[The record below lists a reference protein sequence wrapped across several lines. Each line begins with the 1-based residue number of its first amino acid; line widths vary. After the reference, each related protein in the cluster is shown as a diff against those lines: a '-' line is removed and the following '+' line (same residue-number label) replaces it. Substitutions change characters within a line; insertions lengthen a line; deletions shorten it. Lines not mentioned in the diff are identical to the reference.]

1 MTFKHFRFETMIF
14 GRAPVSGDSHPTKQV
29 NTLKPLVTSSSSIL
43 PRVISSKPADPL
55 IDLSLGADPLI
66 DLSLGAPAAPYDSF
80 TALIAG
86 SIPATLTANQNAQ
99 AAGIVSGANEPNTPF
114 SFGAPE
120 RVPTTQAAGIVSG
133 ANEPNNPFSFGA
145 PGRVP
150 TAQAAD
156 LIQFDEQTGSR
167 SQNVRESR
175 RVREMRALQEKLQ
188 MEEKNQEEIK
198 AAKAAAAAKA
208 AEAAAAAKAAEAAAA
223 QEAVDKAAPNANAA
237 AAGFV
242 PPAPPP
248 PGSGKDVVK
257 GPAWDKLQAEKARK
271 AKEAEAAQKEEED
284 RKAQEAQKKR
294 EEKVGQG
301 DPLGLRKELER
312 KLAMMRGENA
322 GDGEQSTL
330 AAVPPRGRSVT
341 PRSGAGHQPRAR
353 SLRRS
358 TSADRARRAAAAENG
373 DGCSPDDWN

>member
-1 MTFKHFRFETMIF
+1 M
-14 GRAPVSGDSHPTKQV
+14 A
-29 NTLKPLVTSSSSIL
+29 
-43 PRVISSKPADPL
+43 
-55 IDLSLGADPLI
+55 
-66 DLSLGAPAAPYDSF
+66 APAAPYDSF
-80 TALIAG
+80 SALIAG
-86 SIPATLTANQNAQ
+86 WPAVEDADIPATLMANSSAQ
-99 AAGIVSGANEPNTPF
+99 AAGIVSGANEPNNSF

-120 RVPTTQAAGIVSG
+120 
-133 ANEPNNPFSFGA
+133 
-145 PGRVP
+145 RVP

-167 SQNVRESR
+167 PQNVRESR

-198 AAKAAAAAKA
+198 AAKAAAAKKA
-208 AEAAAAAKAAEAAAA
+208 AAMVAAAAEAAAAEAAAIEAAAAAKAAEAAAA

-248 PGSGKDVVK
+248 PGSGQKVVK
-257 GPAWDKLQAEKARK
+257 GPAWDKMQAEKARK
-271 AKEAEAAQKEEED
+271 AKEAEAAQKKEKD

-294 EEKVGQG
+294 EENLGQG
-301 DPLGLRKELER
+301 DPLNLRQELELR
-312 KLAMMRGENA
+312 FARMRRDSTADGGENA
-322 GDGEQSTL
+322 GGGEQPTL

-341 PRSGAGHQPRAR
+341 PRSAR

>member
-1 MTFKHFRFETMIF
+1 M
-14 GRAPVSGDSHPTKQV
+14 A
-29 NTLKPLVTSSSSIL
+29 
-43 PRVISSKPADPL
+43 
-55 IDLSLGADPLI
+55 
-66 DLSLGAPAAPYDSF
+66 APAAPYDSF

-86 SIPATLTANQNAQ
+86 GPAVEDAGIPATLMANSTA
-99 AAGIVSGANEPNTPF
+99 
-114 SFGAPE
+114 
-120 RVPTTQAAGIVSG
+120 QAAGIVSG

-150 TAQAAD
+150 TAQADGIVSGANEPNNPFNVGAPGRVLTAQAAD
-156 LIQFDEQTGSR
+156 LIQFDEHTGSR
-167 SQNVRESR
+167 PQNVRESR

-198 AAKAAAAAKA
+198 AAKAAAADKAAAMEAAAKKAAAMEAAAIESAAAAEAAAIEAAAAAKA
-208 AEAAAAAKAAEAAAA
+208 AEAAADKKAAEAAAA

-242 PPAPPP
+242 PPPPP
-248 PGSGKDVVK
+248 LPGSGQDVAK
-257 GPAWDKLQAEKARK
+257 GPAWDKMQAEKARK
-271 AKEAEAAQKEEED
+271 VKEAEAAQKKEED

-301 DPLGLRKELER
+301 DPLGLKQELER
-312 KLAMMRGENA
+312 KLARMRGDFTADGGENA
-322 GDGEQSTL
+322 GGGERPTL

-358 TSADRARRAAAAENG
+358 TSADRARRVAAAENG